1 MAACT
6 FFGPADC
13 PDPIRDQLKAL
24 IEDLI
29 LNHDVDTF
37 YVGNEGLFDAM
48 VRCVLWDLRKVYP
61 HIQYH
66 VVLAHGPSEA
76 SNPADLSEAIIPDG
90 IDKVPFAQAVEW
102 RNLWM
107 LRHSDWTIQKTSG
120 KPPQLISL

>member
-24 IEDLI
+24 IEGLI

-48 VRCVLWDLRKVYP
+48 VRCILWDLRKVYP

-66 VVLAHGPSEA
+66 VVLAHRPSVAVSPE
-76 SNPADLSEAIIPDG
+76 DLTETIIPKG
-90 IDKVPFAQAVEW
+90 LDKVAPEGAVEW
-102 RNLWM
+102 RNQWM
-107 LRHSDWTIQKTSG
+107 KDHSEYLVTLG
-120 KPPQLISL
+120 